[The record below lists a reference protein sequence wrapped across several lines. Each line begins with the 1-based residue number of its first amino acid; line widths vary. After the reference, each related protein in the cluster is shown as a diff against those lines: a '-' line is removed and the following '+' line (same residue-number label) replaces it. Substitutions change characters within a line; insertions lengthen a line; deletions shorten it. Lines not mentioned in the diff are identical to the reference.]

1 MRLSKRIEKVPPYLF
16 VGISRKIA
24 EKKAQG
30 VEVISFGIGDPD
42 IPTPSPIVDTLRQ
55 ALLVGHIDGS
65 CTNAGLEKIAAV
77 SAMSMMPR
85 RSPRFA
91 ADRRLNLF
99 DGAAAIRPVA
109 EGAQIVDIGIT
120 IFQQEFAG

>member
-1 MRLSKRIEKVPPYLF
+1 MILAISGPLYLLD
-16 VGISRKIA
+16 GGALNRHSLGAAIL
-24 EKKAQG
+24 
-30 VEVISFGIGDPD
+30 VELRFWQVVA
-42 IPTPSPIVDTLRQ
+42 VDTLRQ

-65 CTNAGLEKIAAV
+65 CTNAGLEKIAVV

-99 DGAAAIRPVA
+99 DGAAAICPVA

-120 IFQQEFAG
+120 IFQQELAG